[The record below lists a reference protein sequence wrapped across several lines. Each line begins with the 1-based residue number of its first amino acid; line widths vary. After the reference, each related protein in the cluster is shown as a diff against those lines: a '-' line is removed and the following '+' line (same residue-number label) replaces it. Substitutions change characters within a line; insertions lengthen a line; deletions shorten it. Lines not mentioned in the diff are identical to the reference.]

1 MNDPI
6 AVVGMACRYP
16 DADTVQDLVE
26 NSLAQRRA
34 FRAIP
39 ARRLHPDL
47 FDDSG
52 RDADRAYARPA
63 RLLHRDYGVVSGPAA
78 DGEFPRQAAL
88 INGFEFDRQWFRVP
102 RSSFDV

>member
-39 ARRLHPDL
+39 ARRLHPDY

-52 RDADRAYARPA
+52 RDADRAYAR
-63 RLLHRDYGVVSGPAA
+63 
-78 DGEFPRQAAL
+78 QAAV

-102 RSSFDV
+102 RSSF